1 MSDRAQDFHQ
11 PFWTNTGW
19 SVNTEKGRHF
29 FQVFATFEM
38 VPQMP
43 IVYDV
48 KDAIVY
54 DVTDL
59 QGNFQK
65 RDLLNGNC
73 SKQSTLFKMEH
84 DQAN

>member
-1 MSDRAQDFHQ
+1 MICQL
-11 PFWTNTGW
+11 GKW
-19 SVNTEKGRHF
+19 STL

-73 SKQSTLFKMEH
+73 SKQSTLLKRWNTTK
-84 DQAN
+84 QINCK

>member
-1 MSDRAQDFHQ
+1 
-11 PFWTNTGW
+11 
-19 SVNTEKGRHF
+19 
-29 FQVFATFEM
+29 M

-54 DVTDL
+54 DVADL

-65 RDLLNGNC
+65 RDHLNGNC
-73 SKQSTLFKMEH
+73 SKQSTLLK
-84 DQAN
+84 DGN